1 MKRRSILFALY
12 SRHLRWLPVRLRS
25 QLHVEVGGFTRLSYS
40 AHEHP
45 QLLGRR
51 SGGTSIGARW
61 YRCPNESTNRYR
73 TAGASPSRVVQTA
86 YSRQAEIVSHRKKM
100 AHKQIRLVNP

>member
-1 MKRRSILFALY
+1 MKRQSILFAFY
-12 SRHLRWLPVRLRS
+12 SRHLQWLPIRLRS

-51 SGGTSIGARW
+51 SAGTSIGARW
-61 YRCPNESTNRYR
+61 YRCPDESTNRYR
-73 TAGASPSRVVQTA
+73 KGVSPSRVVQPA
-86 YSRQAEIVSHRKKM
+86 YSRQAETVSHRIKM
-100 AHKQIRLVNP
+100 THKQIRLV